1 MPATD
6 FDRPRRFYK
15 TVEVRPENGRIGDG
29 RFGVTLDGRRAK
41 TPDGAPLAAPTEA
54 LARLLAQE
62 WDAQVEHIDLNAMP
76 LTRLAYTAIDRTTVA
91 RAETAAEVARFAGS
105 DVLCYFADDPASVLE
120 AEVRHWGPVLDW
132 AHTALGLELV
142 RVTGVTH
149 RPQPPETLKRVEALA
164 LALDAFALS
173 GLAFCTALFGSAILA
188 FAVERGE
195 LSGDA
200 AFELSRLDE
209 ALQVERWGED
219 EEAAARTKA
228 LRAEAEMAGRWFR
241 ALRG

>member
-6 FDRPRRFYK
+6 FDRPRRFYR
-15 TVEVRPENGRIGDG
+15 TVEVRPEDG
-29 RFGVTLDGRRAK
+29 AFGVTLDGRRAK

-54 LARLLAQE
+54 LARLLAEE

-76 LTRLAYTAIDRTTVA
+76 LTRLAYTAIDRTVAA
-91 RAETAAEVARFAGS
+91 RAETAAEVARYAGS
-105 DVLCYFADDPASVLE
+105 DVLCYFADGPASVLE
-120 AEVRHWGPVLDW
+120 AEVKHWSPVLDW
-132 AHTALGLELV
+132 AQSALGLELV

-149 RPQPPETLKRVEALA
+149 RPQPAATLQRVEALA
-164 LALDAFALS
+164 LELETFALT

-195 LSGDA
+195 LSGEA

-209 ALQVERWGED
+209 QLQIARWGED
-219 EEAAARTKA
+219 AEAAARTQA
-228 LRAEAEMAGRWFR
+228 LRAEAEMVGRWFA
-241 ALRG
+241 ALRP